1 MVHLDLFH
9 LQPFST
15 SFSVD
20 KRVEPKCELLLF
32 PLHGSGALNGQL
44 LSKGHRKQARV
55 ELGCLGEK
63 DLEDPKVTEVVRLC
77 GSPPTEVPKG
87 PAEQGRSDVPQAGLT
102 AKGRFDSRQS
112 WLSSRQGQ

>member
-1 MVHLDLFH
+1 MRAISDYIQIHLREAL
-9 LQPFST
+9 PIYICSGWRT
-15 SFSVD
+15 
-20 KRVEPKCELLLF
+20 EGGY
-32 PLHGSGALNGQL
+32 LHGSGALNGQL